1 MWRGQIESTP
11 VAVEEWVSGFGG
23 RVVHVAV
30 EACTGWLFVS
40 RALEHRGAIAH
51 LAEPVET
58 SALRGRKRRAKTDRA
73 DAKWLRELLRE
84 GRLPEA
90 WLPPEH
96 VRQWRARA
104 RLRNTLVAER
114 TSWTQRIRATLYH
127 HGVAGAPDELRTL
140 AGRRFLA
147 DLELSLDARERITT
161 ALEIIDLLDA
171 QLAELERDLRA
182 LARRQAGCQA
192 LMTQYGMGEISSL
205 VTLCELGDVTRLH
218 ASHQA
223 VRMAGIDIGVHRSDR
238 HAQLGKLTRQGSAPL
253 RWALFAAAQSAS
265 HRTSPDYHDYHAL
278 KDRGLSHTR
287 ATLTIARK
295 LARRSYHLLRAL
307 GPAALDPPDT
317 TDKRSDQAHP
327 SPMRSPRAASSSSD
341 RGTTPSVAAHERQSG
356 RSRSN
361 GTTDQPS
368 RHRPPPHAAAGPD
381 KQGRPRSQTP
391 NPHPA
396 QPPPAVHDQ
405 RATTSPRHPHHH
417 KHTHGGLD
425 TRTPAQISD
434 RRPRSPARSLR
445 PSGALATGGTG
456 LPRKE
461 PSAAAK
467 GPVRARLLSDT
478 RSHGAERAT
487 VADRALILH
496 A

>member
-1 MWRGQIESTP
+1 VSDGMASSGRDAGAVAGALFVMGEEPGAIVAGFDVHRRQITIDALDTATGEVSRGQIESTP
-11 VAVEEWVSGFGG
+11 AAVQEWVWRFPG

-40 RALEHRGAIAH
+40 RAIERCGAIVH

-73 DAKWLRELLRE
+73 DAKWLRQLLWD

-96 VRQWRARA
+96 VRQWRSRA
-104 RLRNTLVAER
+104 RLRNTLVSER

-127 HGVAGAPDELRTL
+127 HGIAGAPDELRTL
-140 AGRRFLA
+140 AGRQFLA
-147 DLELSLDARERITT
+147 RLELPVDARERITV

-182 LARRQAGCQA
+182 LARRQTGCQA

-218 ASHQA
+218 ASRQA

-253 RWALFAAAQSAS
+253 RWALFEAAQSAS

-278 KDRGLSHTR
+278 KARGLSHTR

-295 LARRSYHLLRAL
+295 LARRSYHILRAL
-307 GPAALDPPDT
+307 GPAALDPPDQ
-317 TDKRSDQAHP
+317 RSDQAHP
-327 SPMRSPRAASSSSD
+327 SPMRSKRAASSRSD
-341 RGTTPSVAAHERQSG
+341 RGTHAQRGGPPKTE
-356 RSRSN
+356 
-361 GTTDQPS
+361 
-368 RHRPPPHAAAGPD
+368 RPPSLHRND
-381 KQGRPRSQTP
+381 RSTI
-391 NPHPA
+391 
-396 QPPPAVHDQ
+396 
-405 RATTSPRHPHHH
+405 
-417 KHTHGGLD
+417 K
-425 TRTPAQISD
+425 
-434 RRPRSPARSLR
+434 SPA
-445 PSGALATGGTG
+445 AN
-456 LPRKE
+456 PRGR
-461 PSAAAK
+461 
-467 GPVRARLLSDT
+467 GPR
-478 RSHGAERAT
+478 
-487 VADRALILH
+487 
-496 A
+496 